1 MRIQCRTLFDCSY
14 TGTTG
19 HFRPSEVPFEDRMG
33 QVITNQT
40 DWNHSRNQQRNWETV
55 LQTISLTA
63 QPLDITPA
71 SGSTKVSLSEHQ
83 FGSIFKGLQNCWK
96 FMFYIEQQD
105 VFGLDP
111 IAKIE
116 SNFDQIPII
125 GGLTESVKFETPLFQ
140 TRGDFKNIYFKVYS
154 NLD

>member
-1 MRIQCRTLFDCSY
+1 MNN
-14 TGTTG
+14 TGTWFAGYTLVDITDTG
-19 HFRPSEVPFEDRMG
+19 VYRSNGELLL
-33 QVITNQT
+33 
-40 DWNHSRNQQRNWETV
+40 RNQQRNWETV

-105 VFGLDP
+105 AFGADP
-111 IAKIE
+111 IATIE

-140 TRGDFKNIYFKVYS
+140 TRGEFKNIYFEVYS